1 MAGNGKRVIQSCG
14 FCSCMGADC
23 QATTSKRYVAVY
35 PLDFVVVKAICR
47 RSEDPGDFIPL
58 FEGVLGSGKQRI
70 IGRYAGTVFD
80 GYQSHVDFFEHY
92 F

>member
-1 MAGNGKRVIQSCG
+1 
-14 FCSCMGADC
+14 MGADC
-23 QATTSKRYVAVY
+23 QTRASKRYVAVY
-35 PLDFVVVKAICR
+35 PLDFIVVKAICR

-80 GYQSHVDFFEHY
+80 GY
-92 F
+92 